1 MPTFHDRIKQ
11 KESFLTNVDFSKE
24 DVKKILHSLDISKS
38 PGPDNFHPRILKELS
53 NELSEPLFL
62 LFSKLLIDGI
72 LPKIWKDAH
81 VTPVYKKGEK
91 CSPGNYRS
99 ISLTSV
105 ICKTLEKL
113 IRNAIVDH
121 MEKNSLFNKS
131 QHGFMK
137 TRSCMTQLL
146 ETLEE
151 WTDLLDK
158 KFSIDVIYLDF
169 QKAFDTIP
177 HQRLLSKVH
186 AYGIRGQVYEWIRNF
201 LLNRRQRVVL
211 NISKSNWTEVI
222 SGVPQGSVLG
232 PILFILHKNDL
243 PDAISCVSKLF
254 ADDTKLYR
262 TVDSYGDSNML
273 QMDLYELDNWSES
286 WQMKFN
292 IQKCKV
298 LHLGKKNP
306 RNFYLMFDNENECLS
321 TIKDIREQTDLGV
334 QMDESLRFEKQ
345 ISNVV
350 QKANGVLASIKRTF
364 KYINIDSFPVL
375 YKSLVR
381 PHLEY
386 CNSIWSPYMVKD
398 IKFMECVQ
406 RRATKIV
413 PTLSLLPYEERLK
426 LLDLPTLKYRRR
438 RGDMIITYKMLN
450 GLIDIDRENFFQMS
464 NSYTRGH
471 CKKLYKPFSRLKI
484 RSHFFSQRV
493 IDEWNSLPNSVVSSV
508 SLSDFKRNY
517 DTYYGDKKF
526 KL

>member
-1 MPTFHDRIKQ
+1 M
-11 KESFLTNVDFSKE
+11 
-24 DVKKILHSLDISKS
+24 
-38 PGPDNFHPRILKELS
+38 
-53 NELSEPLFL
+53 
-62 LFSKLLIDGI
+62 
-72 LPKIWKDAH
+72 
-81 VTPVYKKGEK
+81 
-91 CSPGNYRS
+91 
-99 ISLTSV
+99 
-105 ICKTLEKL
+105 
-113 IRNAIVDH
+113 
-121 MEKNSLFNKS
+121 
-131 QHGFMK
+131 
-137 TRSCMTQLL
+137 
-146 ETLEE
+146 
-151 WTDLLDK
+151 
-158 KFSIDVIYLDF
+158 IYLDF
-169 QKAFDTIP
+169 QKAFDTIS
-177 HQRLLSKVH
+177 HQRLLPKVH

-211 NISKSNWTEVI
+211 NNSKSNWTEVI

-232 PILFILHKNDL
+232 HILFILYINDL
-243 PDAISCVSKLF
+243 LDVISCVSKLF

-273 QMDLYELDNWSES
+273 QMDLYELDNWSEL

-298 LHLGKKNP
+298 LHLGKKKTQGI
-306 RNFYLMFDNENECLS
+306 FYLTFDNENECLS

-364 KYINIDSFPVL
+364 KYINIDSFPAL
-375 YKSLVR
+375 YKSFVR

-398 IKFMECVQ
+398 IKLMESVQ

-426 LLDLPTLKYRRR
+426 LLDLPTLKYRRK
-438 RGDMIITYKMLN
+438 RGDMIITYKILN
-450 GLIDIDRENFFQMS
+450 GLIDIDRENFFRMG

-484 RSHFFSQRV
+484 RSQFSLKELLMNGTAYLTVLCLQ
-493 IDEWNSLPNSVVSSV
+493 SP
-508 SLSDFKRNY
+508 
-517 DTYYGDKKF
+517 
-526 KL
+526 